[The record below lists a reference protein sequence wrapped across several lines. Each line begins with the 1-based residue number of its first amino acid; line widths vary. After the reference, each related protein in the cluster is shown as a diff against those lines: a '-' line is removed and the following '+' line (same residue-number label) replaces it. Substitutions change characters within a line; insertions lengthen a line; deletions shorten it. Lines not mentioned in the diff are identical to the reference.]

1 VGPRKKPAVTIGAP
15 LRRKEDPPML
25 TGRAAYVADVSLPD
39 MLHATVVRSPH
50 AHAAIRGIDA
60 EAAGALRG
68 VVLVAAAA
76 DIGEMAPIPIRLGA
90 NPALAAFLQRP
101 LARGRVRY
109 AGEPVALVV
118 AQDRYVAEDAA
129 DLVAVHYDALP
140 TLADAG
146 QAAAQDA
153 PVLHDGAAGNTASLI
168 EVHVGDAAGALE
180 TAEVRV
186 RGRFSIQRHTG
197 VPMET
202 RGLVASLDPDTA
214 MLTVW
219 GPTKVPHFNRRVLSA
234 LLGHPIERIRF
245 IEPAVGGGFGIR
257 GEFYPEDFLVPWAA
271 MRLRRPI
278 KWIED
283 RREHFLAANHSRQQ
297 THDVEIGATRGGRL
311 VALVDRVIVDMGAYL
326 RTHGTT
332 VPELTAAML
341 PGPYRIPHY
350 RCEVACVLTNK
361 TPTGTYRAPGRY
373 EATFVRERAMD
384 LLADALG
391 LDPAELRRRNLIAPA
406 DMPYKVGTRGLGEST
421 VYDTGDYASALE
433 AALRAGD
440 YHGVRAQQTALRA
453 RGRYVGVGLAC
464 VLEKAG
470 LGPWETARVDIEPSG
485 RTVVYTGLA
494 SLGQGV
500 ETVLAQICAEEL
512 HLALDDITI
521 VHGDTAAIA
530 DGVGSFASRGT
541 AVGGTAVLLASRRLK
556 AKLYDLGARLLEVSR
571 PDLVLERKR
580 ISVRGVPARGLTFG
594 ALAAAAER
602 LDTAASPEGGRGLS
616 AFERYEAPQ
625 MTYPYG
631 THLAVVEVDPE
642 TGVVAV
648 LRYAIAYD
656 VGRAV
661 NPMLVEGQLM
671 GGLAQGVGGALLE
684 ELAYDGAGQMLA
696 TTLMDYVL
704 PGPVEMPRAVSIA
717 VLEETPTPLNPLG
730 IKGAGEGGIVG
741 AGGAIANAV
750 ADALRPWGA
759 GVTALP
765 LTPSRVRALV
775 GGARSDRPLD
785 D

>member
-1 VGPRKKPAVTIGAP
+1 
-15 LRRKEDPPML
+15 ML
-25 TGRAAYVADVSLPD
+25 TGRAAYVGDVSLPG

-50 AHAAIRGIDA
+50 AHAAILGIEA
-60 EAAGALRG
+60 EGAAARPG
-68 VVLVAAAA
+68 VILVAAAA
-76 DIGEMAPIPIRLGA
+76 DIADVAPIPIRLGP
-90 NPALAAFLQRP
+90 NPALAPFLQRP
-101 LARGRVRY
+101 LARNRVRY

-118 AQDRYVAEDAA
+118 AQDRYLAEDAA
-129 DLVAVHYDALP
+129 EYVAVHYDPLP
-140 TLADAG
+140 PIADAG
-146 QAAAQDA
+146 QAAVAGA
-153 PVLHDGAAGNTASLI
+153 VVLHDAVAGNTAAVI
-168 EVHVGDAAGALE
+168 EVHVGDAAAALE

-202 RGLVASLDPDTA
+202 RGLVAAFERDTG

-234 LLGHPIERIRF
+234 LLSLPIDRIRF

-257 GEFYPEDFLVPWAA
+257 GEFYPEDFLIPWAA
-271 MRLRRPI
+271 MRLSRPI

-297 THDVEIGATRGGRL
+297 THDVEVGATRDGRL
-311 VALVDRVIVDMGAYL
+311 VALVDRVSVDMGAYL

-341 PGPYRIPHY
+341 PGPYRVPHY

-384 LLADALG
+384 LLADSLG
-391 LDPAELRRRNLIAPA
+391 LDPVEIRRRNLIAPA
-406 DMPYKVGTRGLGEST
+406 DMPYTVGTRGLGEST
-421 VYDTGDYASALE
+421 VYDAGDYASALD

-440 YHGVRAQQTALRA
+440 YRAVRAEQAALRG

-470 LGPWETARVDIEPSG
+470 LGPWETARVEIQPSG
-485 RTVVYTGLA
+485 HTVVYTGLA

-500 ETVLAQICAEEL
+500 ETVLAQICADEL
-512 HLALDDITI
+512 HLTPDDITV
-521 VHGDTAAIA
+521 VHGDTAVIP
-530 DGVGSFASRGT
+530 DGVGAFASRGT
-541 AVGGTAVLLASRRLK
+541 TVGGTAVLLASRRLK
-556 AKLYDLGARLLEVSR
+556 AKLYDLAAGLLEVSR
-571 PDLVLERKR
+571 TDLVFERQR
-580 ISVRGVPARGLTFG
+580 VSVRGAPARGLTFRD
-594 ALAAAAER
+594 LAAAAGR
-602 LDTAASPEGGRGLS
+602 RDPAASPNAGKCLA
-616 AFERYEAPQ
+616 AFERYEAPR

-631 THLAVVEVDPE
+631 THLAVVEVDPD
-642 TGVVAV
+642 TGVVTV

-656 VGRAV
+656 VGKAV
-661 NPMLVEGQLM
+661 NPMLVEGQLV
-671 GGLAQGVGGALLE
+671 GGLAQGLGGALLE
-684 ELAYDGAGQMLA
+684 ELAYDGAGQLLA

-704 PGPVEMPRAVSIA
+704 PGPVEMPGALSVA

-730 IKGAGEGGIVG
+730 IKGAGEGGIAGV
-741 AGGAIANAV
+741 GGAIANAV

-765 LTPSRVRALV
+765 LTPSRVRSLIA
-775 GGARSDRPLD
+775 GAGNQQPT
-785 D
+785 